1 MQVHPY
7 ISALLAAEHVKDM
20 RAQGSRGRR
29 ARAARRARR
38 GVSVGVTHAA
48 PAQILPSEPCPA

>member
-7 ISALLAAEHVKDM
+7 LTALLAAEHVRDM
-20 RAQGSRGRR
+20 RAQGSRARR

-38 GVSVGVTHAA
+38 GVDVTHAA
-48 PAQILPSEPCPA
+48 PAQTQPCPA

>member
-20 RAQGSRGRR
+20 REQGSRGRR

-38 GVSVGVTHAA
+38 GVSVGVSVRVTHAA
-48 PAQILPSEPCPA
+48 HAQILPC